1 RGRTASST
9 PTRTSAPPC
18 TSSPPW
24 TIFGPRDRSGNPPLS
39 TGDGQ
44 QPSLDDLFTGVTFG
58 RERDPRFASLP
69 FHGQETSAGH
79 THHRVP
85 THRNLVV
92 PTSAKCRFV
101 PCPPSGKI
109 EMAQPLAV
117 NADPA
122 PDGGPAEVPAPSV
135 GASATV
141 GAEPTNSIPTPGEP
155 PA

>member
-1 RGRTASST
+1 
-9 PTRTSAPPC
+9 
-18 TSSPPW
+18 
-24 TIFGPRDRSGNPPLS
+24 
-39 TGDGQ
+39 
-44 QPSLDDLFTGVTFG
+44 PSLDDLFTGVTFG

-109 EMAQPLAV
+109 VMAPPLAV
-117 NADPA
+117 YADLDT
-122 PDGGPAEVPAPSV
+122 DGGASKVPDLSMYLLDLYGV
-135 GASATV
+135 MF
-141 GAEPTNSIPTPGEP
+141 
-155 PA
+155 